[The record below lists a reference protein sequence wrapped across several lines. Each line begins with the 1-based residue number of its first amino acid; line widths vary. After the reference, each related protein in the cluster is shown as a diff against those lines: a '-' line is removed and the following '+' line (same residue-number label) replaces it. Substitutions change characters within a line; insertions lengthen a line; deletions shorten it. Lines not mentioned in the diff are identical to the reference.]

1 MATNLKIMKEQAC
14 YILMHTSNISCATKS
29 VVAEVKL
36 YEDSNYQNSISQ
48 LLLSCDFVQN
58 KIRNQ
63 SGASWNMSSLAR
75 SNYSYMELRGWNNM
89 RNLNVIIPDDRKM
102 LLRLWANDLTMS
114 DGLVLCLSDSLND
127 FSEGIHSQDKD
138 MAINQ
143 ASIVAYYIYRELE
156 RINSICTDIKY
167 LIRMELKQK

>member
-1 MATNLKIMKEQAC
+1 
-14 YILMHTSNISCATKS
+14 
-29 VVAEVKL
+29 
-36 YEDSNYQNSISQ
+36 
-48 LLLSCDFVQN
+48 
-58 KIRNQ
+58 
-63 SGASWNMSSLAR
+63 
-75 SNYSYMELRGWNNM
+75 MELRGWNNM